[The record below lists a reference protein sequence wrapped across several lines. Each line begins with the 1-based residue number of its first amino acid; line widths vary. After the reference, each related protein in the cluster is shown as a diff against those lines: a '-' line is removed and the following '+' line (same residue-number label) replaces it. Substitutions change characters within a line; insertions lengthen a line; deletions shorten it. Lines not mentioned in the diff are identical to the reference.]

1 MSVLDQTSVSLAL
14 PRIADHFDASIP
26 TVQWVSLGYILT
38 TGALLLPMG
47 RLSDI
52 VGRKRIYIV
61 GFGIFTLGAAFTG
74 SSPLLST
81 VILAKV
87 FQGVGAAMIQANGM
101 AIVTSAFPDSE
112 RGRTIGMFMTMVGLG
127 AIAGPVIGGFV
138 VGGLGWRAVFFMA
151 VPFGIIS
158 IVAASLFLRT
168 DQSTSNNRQ
177 GTASFDWVGA
187 SLSSSSLALFLLVL
201 TNAYRVGWGSL
212 PIITGLVV
220 VVLLFVT
227 FIWWERR
234 TAEPMLALELF
245 RSRLFSLGS
254 SASFMMF
261 LAGASVFFLMPFYLQ
276 EVLGY
281 SPGQAGLILAPTA
294 ICFALLGPISGQ
306 LADRFGWRKFAI
318 LGLVFTL
325 VSLLMLSRLT
335 ETAPLSLVV
344 IALVLQG
351 MGMGTFYSP
360 NASAVLSTVERS
372 RYGIATAFMNMIRN
386 SANVIGVAIATTIVT
401 AVMGSLGYE
410 PSLEGVTSDG
420 SEGVKTAFARGLQIS
435 YLAMSGFVAVA
446 IALSLLIRGS
456 TASGSSMLAED
467 KEDVD
472 STMKLGS
479 EVTP

>member
-1 MSVLDQTSVSLAL
+1 
-14 PRIADHFDASIP
+14 
-26 TVQWVSLGYILT
+26 
-38 TGALLLPMG
+38 MG

-52 VGRKRIYIV
+52 VGRKRIYIL
-61 GFGIFTLGAAFTG
+61 GFGIFTLGAVFTG
-74 SSPLLST
+74 SSPMLSA

-101 AIVTSAFPDSE
+101 AIVTSTFPDSE
-112 RGRTIGMFMTMVGLG
+112 RGRAIGMFMTMVGLG

-138 VGGLGWRAVFFMA
+138 VGALGWRAVFFMA
-151 VPFGIIS
+151 VPFGVIS
-158 IVAASLFLRT
+158 IIASSLILKSEQIFPGQQQKT
-168 DQSTSNNRQ
+168 
-177 GTASFDWVGA
+177 GSFDWVGA

-212 PIITGLVV
+212 PIIAGLIV
-220 VVLLFVT
+220 VVLLFGT

-245 RSRLFSLGS
+245 KNRLFSLGS
-254 SASFMMF
+254 ATSFLIF

-294 ICFALLGPISGQ
+294 VCFALLGPIAGQ
-306 LADRFGWRKFAI
+306 LADRFGWRKFVI
-318 LGLVFTL
+318 LGLVFTV
-325 VSLLMLSRLT
+325 VSLLMLSRLS
-335 ETAPLSLVV
+335 ESAPLSLVV
-344 IALVLQG
+344 VALVLQG

-360 NASAVLSTVERS
+360 NASAVLGTVERS

-410 PSLEGVTSDG
+410 PSLEGVTADG
-420 SEGVKTAFARGLQIS
+420 SEGVKTAFTRGLQIA
-435 YLAMSGFVAVA
+435 YLTMSGFIAIA
-446 IALSLLIRGS
+446 IALSLLARDGTVSGGS
-456 TASGSSMLAED
+456 TVSES
-467 KEDVD
+467 KEDEH
-472 STMKLGS
+472 STTDLG
-479 EVTP
+479 